1 MLLFLFSGSLQ
12 SFGGVQF
19 GIYVDCRQ
27 RLLSFCLKKVEG
39 NGQYVQCFLIFCF
52 FFEIRFRAIAES
64 PKYNPRYTRFRV
76 VRARVGGANK
86 EPEHAIS
93 LFQPPG
99 KFLTA
104 CMPLTFFFAG
114 PPEMSFLKKKKK
126 LKKLNKKKKKI
137 NILAK
142 VPPCHVP

>member
-99 KFLTA
+99 KFLAA
-104 CMPLTFFFAG
+104 CMPLTFFLQG
-114 PPEMSFLKKKKK
+114 PRNVVSKKKKK
-126 LKKLNKKKKKI
+126 NEKI
-137 NILAK
+137 K
-142 VPPCHVP
+142 